1 MNFIIIIIFLKN
13 NNLNHNFQH
22 ETNDKCNNYD
32 NNFFHEECN
41 ALKSMTAVEKIP
53 IPKKSGSLI
62 RSP

>member
-13 NNLNHNFQH
+13 NNLNHDFQH

-41 ALKSMTAVEKIP
+41 ALKSMSDFMITNGV
-53 IPKKSGSLI
+53 S
-62 RSP
+62 